1 MATIGREGGEISLPH
16 SVVGIL
22 VASVGALLMR
32 RFVLQPA
39 LGMETGKEV
48 SMVLLFFLVGYLAFP
63 VAPRGQAPP
72 PLGSWWRLR
81 MGLIYGGLVSL
92 AVVLPEHF
100 WP

>member
-1 MATIGREGGEISLPH
+1 MASTKTLDGGGEISLPH

-22 VASVGALLMR
+22 VAGVGSLVMR

-39 LGMETGKEV
+39 LGMATGKEV
-48 SMVLLFFLVGYLAFP
+48 SMVLLFFLIGYLAFP
-63 VAPRGQAPP
+63 IAPRGQARP

-92 AVVLPEHF
+92 VVVLPEHL
-100 WP
+100 